1 MPEMTYGEKAL
12 ALMML
17 VGWQNFSLKIRED
30 KTWYV
35 ELAHVDRH
43 EGGLMSAH
51 TSVSKSPE
59 EAVEKAW
66 EWATDSQYHLVT
78 NSLRENWR
86 AVKWNG
92 FMWQDVPDVR

>member
-1 MPEMTYGEKAL
+1 MPEMNYGEKAL

-51 TSVSKSPE
+51 TSVSK
-59 EAVEKAW
+59 
-66 EWATDSQYHLVT
+66 
-78 NSLRENWR
+78 
-86 AVKWNG
+86 
-92 FMWQDVPDVR
+92 